1 MALKKMCRFNT
12 TANNHD
18 DNFSGRN
25 MHVFHIFITEKHSVT
40 PNGDN
45 SVFLKNN
52 KWWCLIIKQLHVL
65 SYVYIVVTASKKY
78 IVQPP
83 SIVTEFVNRTLFIQT
98 ENQDDTKSQEAL
110 DSRHLQSQRL
120 CWLLP
125 KVLVAVTC
133 RDKKR

>member
-1 MALKKMCRFNT
+1 
-12 TANNHD
+12 
-18 DNFSGRN
+18 

-40 PNGDN
+40 PYGDN
-45 SVFLKNN
+45 SVFLK
-52 KWWCLIIKQLHVL
+52 KHQMVMLDHQTTSCSLICI
-65 SYVYIVVTASKKY
+65 YIVVTASKKY

-83 SIVTEFVNRTLFIQT
+83 SIVTQFVNSTLFIQT
-98 ENQDDTKSQEAL
+98 ENQE
-110 DSRHLQSQRL
+110 DSRHLQRQRL